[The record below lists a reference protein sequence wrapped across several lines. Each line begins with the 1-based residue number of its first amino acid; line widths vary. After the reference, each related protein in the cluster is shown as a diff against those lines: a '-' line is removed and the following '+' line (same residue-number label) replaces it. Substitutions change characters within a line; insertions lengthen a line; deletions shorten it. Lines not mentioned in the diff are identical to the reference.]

1 MTYQAIDRYPDE
13 CAGSRVGFMTLTA
26 AHRTHRTQLS
36 AGSEPAK
43 PRLWPGLLA
52 AVLAVAA
59 SWGAHRAWP
68 GLPMLTVAVALGI
81 LAANV
86 RALPAAT
93 APGLGFAGKRL
104 MRAGVVLLGLKLA
117 LGDIVGL
124 GFAPVAMVIGVV
136 VLTFVGTRW
145 LGRRI
150 GLPGDQPLLIAT
162 GFSICGASA
171 VAAMNGVS
179 DSDEEDVATAVALVT
194 LCGSLAI
201 VALPLLRAPL
211 GLDAVRYG
219 GWVGASVHDVGQVVA
234 AGGVAGPVA
243 LHTAVVV
250 KLMRVLLLAPIVVG
264 TGYALRRRAAR
275 AGDTGAA
282 GARRPALMPLFVV
295 GFLAMVGVRSTG
307 LLPTSALEV
316 AGTAQDLLLAAALF
330 GLGSMVD
337 LNRLVR
343 TGWRALL
350 LGFASWVL
358 IAGAAYGGVLLT
370 M

>member
-1 MTYQAIDRYPDE
+1 MTYQASDRYPRE
-13 CAGSRVGFMTLTA
+13 AGGPRVVIMTLTA
-26 AHRTHRTQLS
+26 AHRAHPEQL
-36 AGSEPAK
+36 PATAATNRS
-43 PRLWPGLLA
+43 RLWPGLLA
-52 AVLAVAA
+52 AAVAVAA
-59 SWGAHRAWP
+59 SWGAHRIWP
-68 GLPMLTVAVALGI
+68 QLPMLTVTVALGI

-104 MRAGVVLLGLKLA
+104 MRAGIVLLGLKLA

-124 GFAPVAMVIGVV
+124 GFAPVAMVIVVV
-136 VLTFVGTRW
+136 VLTFFGTRW
-145 LGRRI
+145 LGRRM

-179 DSDEEDVATAVALVT
+179 DSDEEDVVTAVALVT

-201 VALPLLRAPL
+201 GVLPLLQAPL

-275 AGDTGAA
+275 GGDTGPE
-282 GARRPALMPLFVV
+282 GTRRPALMPLFVV
-295 GFLAMVGVRSTG
+295 GFLAMVAVRGTG
-307 LLPTSALEV
+307 LLPASALEV

-337 LNRLVR
+337 LSRLVR

-350 LGFASWVL
+350 LGFASWGL

>member
-1 MTYQAIDRYPDE
+1 
-13 CAGSRVGFMTLTA
+13 MTLTA
-26 AHRTHRTQLS
+26 PHRGAHRTRTRTRH
-36 AGSEPAK
+36 ATTGTK
-43 PRLWPGLLA
+43 PSRLWPGLVA
-52 AVLAVAA
+52 AVLAVAVG
-59 SWGAHRAWP
+59 WGAHRLWP
-68 GLPMLTVAVALGI
+68 NVPMLTIAVALGV
-81 LAANV
+81 LAANL
-86 RALPAAT
+86 RLLPAAT
-93 APGLGFAGKRL
+93 APGLGFAAKRL

-117 LGDIVGL
+117 LGDILGL
-124 GFAPVAMVIGVV
+124 GVAPVAMVLGVV
-136 VLTFVGTRW
+136 LVTFFGTRW
-145 LGRRI
+145 LGRRM

-179 DSDEEDVATAVALVT
+179 ESDEEDVVTAVALVT

-201 VALPLLRAPL
+201 GVLPLLRGPL
-211 GLDAVRYG
+211 DLGVVQYG

-234 AGGVAGPVA
+234 AAGVAGPVA

-264 TGYALRRRAAR
+264 TAYSLRRRARRSGTER
-275 AGDTGAA
+275 ADGG
-282 GARRPALMPLFVV
+282 RPPLMPLFVI
-295 GFLAMVGVRSTG
+295 GFLAMVVVRSTG
-307 LLPTSALEV
+307 LVPETPLEV

-337 LNRLVR
+337 LTRLVR

-350 LGFASWVL
+350 LGFASWGL
-358 IAGAAYGGVLLT
+358 IAAAAYGGVLLT

>member
-1 MTYQAIDRYPDE
+1 MTYQATDRYPRRPG
-13 CAGSRVGFMTLTA
+13 GSRVVIMTLTVARRAHPGPRSA
-26 AHRTHRTQLS
+26 ATKS
-36 AGSEPAK
+36 AK

-52 AVLAVAA
+52 AALAVAA
-59 SWGAHRAWP
+59 GWGAHRLWP
-68 GLPMLTVAVALGI
+68 QLPMLTVTVALGI

-93 APGLGFAGKRL
+93 APGLGFAGRRL

-124 GFAPVAMVIGVV
+124 GFAPVAMVVV
-136 VLTFVGTRW
+136 VVVVTFFGTRW

-162 GFSICGASA
+162 GFAICGASA

-201 VALPLLRAPL
+201 VVLPLLQAPL

-234 AGGVAGPVA
+234 AGGVAGSVA

-264 TGYALRRRAAR
+264 TGYAMRRRAAR
-275 AGDTGAA
+275 AGDTGPA

-295 GFLAMVGVRSTG
+295 GFLAMVVVRSTG
-307 LLPTSALEV
+307 LLPESVLEV
-316 AGTAQDLLLAAALF
+316 AGTVQDLLLAAALF

-337 LNRLVR
+337 LSKLVR
-343 TGWRALL
+343 TGWRALA
-350 LGFASWVL
+350 LGFASWAL